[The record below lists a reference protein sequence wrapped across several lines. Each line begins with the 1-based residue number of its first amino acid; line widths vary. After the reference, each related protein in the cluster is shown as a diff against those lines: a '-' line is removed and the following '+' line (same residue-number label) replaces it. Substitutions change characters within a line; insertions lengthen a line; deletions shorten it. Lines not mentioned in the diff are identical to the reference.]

1 MPIFMTNG
9 QRFAMKLTDYKG
21 LVKDLNTIDPTLVKG
36 MKAEFKTIAKPV
48 ADEIKSSIAKVN
60 KSGPLGPRKN
70 PRLGG
75 SRPGFDNS
83 GRLAWGRKAKLNG
96 ARPFPADS
104 TLTQIAPRYKR
115 RNAQYRAIARV
126 RTRSAGTGLADMAGR
141 SGRYVNSK
149 ARTRPY
155 EINLFGKGIVTRT
168 HRINGQGERLIDNL
182 NSGASGK
189 LKSSASRY
197 IWPAAEKATPKF
209 QAEAKKVLEK
219 NYDIINR
226 RLAR

>member
-1 MPIFMTNG
+1 MPIFLTNDK
-9 QRFAMKLTDYKG
+9 RFSMQLTDYKQ
-21 LVKDLNTIDPTLVKG
+21 LIKDLNSIDPTLVKG
-36 MKAEFKTIAKPV
+36 MKADFKQIAKPV
-48 ADEIKSSIAKVN
+48 AAEVKSSIAKVN

-70 PRLGG
+70 PRGGG

-115 RNAQYRAIARV
+115 RNMQYRAIARV

-141 SGRYVNSK
+141 SGRYVNSRP
-149 ARTRPY
+149 RTRSY

-168 HRINGQGERLIDNL
+168 HRINNQGKRLIENL

-197 IWPAAEKATPKF
+197 IWPAAEKAIPKF
-209 QAEAKKVLEK
+209 QAETKRVLEK

-226 RLAR
+226 RLAK

>member
-9 QRFAMKLTDYKG
+9 QRFAIKLTDYRALSKQ
-21 LVKDLNTIDPTLVKG
+21 LNAIDPTLVKG
-36 MKAEFKTIAKPV
+36 MKADFKRIAQPV
-48 ADEIKSSIAKVN
+48 ADEVKSSIAKVS
-60 KSGPLGPRKN
+60 KTGPLGPRKN
-70 PRLGG
+70 LRLGG

-96 ARPFPADS
+96 AKPFPADS

-115 RNAQYRAIARV
+115 RNMKYRAIARV

-149 ARTRPY
+149 PRTKPY
-155 EINLFGKGIVTRT
+155 EINLFGKGIVTRD
-168 HRINGQGERLIDNL
+168 HRINNQGKRLIENL

-189 LKSSASRY
+189 LKSAASRY
-197 IWPAAEKATPKF
+197 VWPAAEKATPKF
-209 QAEAKKVLEK
+209 QQEAKSVLEK

-226 RLAR
+226 RLAQ

>member
-21 LVKDLNTIDPTLVKG
+21 LIKDLNTIDPTLVKG
-36 MKAEFKTIAKPV
+36 MKAEFKRIAQPV
-48 ADEIKSSIAKVN
+48 ADEVKSAVAQVDKT
-60 KSGPLGPRKN
+60 GPLGPRKN
-70 PRLGG
+70 LRLGG
-75 SRPGFDNS
+75 ARPGFDNA

-96 ARPFPADS
+96 AKPFPADS

-115 RNAQYRAIARV
+115 RNMKYRAIARV

-149 ARTRPY
+149 ALTRPY
-155 EINLFGKGIVTRT
+155 KINLFGKGIVTRD
-168 HRINGQGERLIDNL
+168 HRINNQGKRLIENL

-209 QAEAKKVLEK
+209 QSEAKAVLEK